1 MEEYKKTVAVLT
13 EEGDLNLHVF
23 DVNQIEKTM
32 EEEKTDDES
41 EALRNL
47 LSRSY
52 SLCSIQWQEINQI
65 NFKF

>member
-1 MEEYKKTVAVLT
+1 MEEDTRKVAVLT
-13 EEGDLNLHVF
+13 EEGSLNIHVF
-23 DVNQIEKTM
+23 DINQIEVTM
-32 EEEKTDDES
+32 EEGNTDDES
-41 EALRNL
+41 EALRTL

>member
-1 MEEYKKTVAVLT
+1 MEEYTRKVAVLT
-13 EEGDLNLHVF
+13 EEGSLNIHVF
-23 DVNQIEKTM
+23 DINHIELTM

-41 EALRNL
+41 EALRIL

-52 SLCSIQWQEINQI
+52 SLCSIQWKEINQI